1 MFKTLS
7 PWVGQ
12 EVGDCSVQEEAGG
25 AEGSPAQES
34 HWGCR
39 SLREGDGRRGGGE
52 GGGTGGWEEL
62 DHQVTVYC
70 FLEKLVGGFHV
81 LKGAWAR
88 SYKCAS
94 CFVLI
99 RKSPVPI
106 SPTSSLPGQNALG
119 SPASHPKAVLDVL
132 RFPVSGLPLALVSGR
147 RMGPRGGVALGPLG
161 SLHCHKSQINGLWCG
176 IQQAL
181 SSDHSHSHGLHRP
194 SSGPVP
200 HLQTP
205 VMPALQTLQEAA

>member
-1 MFKTLS
+1 MIKYDHKALQASGIFIHGGHPNTMFKTLS

-12 EVGDCSVQEEAGG
+12 EVGDCSVQEEAAG

-70 FLEKLVGGFHV
+70 FLEKLVGGFPV

-119 SPASHPKAVLDVL
+119 SPPPTRRLCWMYSASL
-132 RFPVSGLPLALVSGR
+132 FLVC
-147 RMGPRGGVALGPLG
+147 PWL
-161 SLHCHKSQINGLWCG
+161 
-176 IQQAL
+176 
-181 SSDHSHSHGLHRP
+181 
-194 SSGPVP
+194 
-200 HLQTP
+200 
-205 VMPALQTLQEAA
+205 